1 MFSFEEVEQF
11 RQLPSPFYYYNM
23 ERLKD
28 NLDNLIQQAKNFD
41 VKIHYAIK
49 ANNNSPVLDLICKLG
64 LGADCVSGPEVQKAL
79 DSGFKPHDIVFAGVG
94 KTDHEIILGLENNIA
109 CFNSESIHELE
120 VIDQIAK
127 SIGKRAPVAV
137 RINPDINGNTHAKIT
152 TGTKFDKFGI
162 SVDEIPAVIDTLKRS
177 GNLEFKGLHF
187 HIGSQIMDLE
197 IFSRLANGIN
207 EIQDILIQNGLTPF
221 VLNLGGGLGVNYQS
235 PDSEMIPDYKSFFH
249 AYLKNI
255 NRLPHQEIYFELGR
269 SIVAQCGSLISRVL
283 YLKKSENSEYA
294 IIDAGM
300 NNLMRPALYGAE
312 HKIQN
317 LTGLGPASI
326 YHIAGPVCESSDIF
340 GKNITLPEI
349 KRGDLIA
356 IRTAGAYGEVMASG
370 YNLRNPAGAYYSEE
384 MKIKQNYELVSI

>member
-1 MFSFEEVEQF
+1 M
-11 RQLPSPFYYYNM
+11 
-23 ERLKD
+23 
-28 NLDNLIQQAKNFD
+28 
-41 VKIHYAIK
+41 
-49 ANNNSPVLDLICKLG
+49 G

-94 KTDHEIILGLENNIA
+94 KTDQEIILGLENNIA
-109 CFNSESIHELE
+109 CFNCESLHELE
-120 VIDQIAK
+120 VIDLIAK
-127 SIGKRAPVAV
+127 SLHKKAPVAV
-137 RINPDINGNTHAKIT
+137 RINPDINGNTHLKIT
-152 TGTKFDKFGI
+152 TGTKYDKFGI
-162 SVDEIPAVIDTLKRS
+162 SIEDIPAVISQLKKA

-187 HIGSQIMDLE
+187 HIGSQITDMQ

-207 EIQDILIQNGLTPF
+207 EIQDIFIQNGLTPS

-235 PDSEMIPDYKSFFH
+235 PDSELIPDYGSFFH

-255 NRLPHQEIYFELGR
+255 NRLSNQEIFFELGR
-269 SIVAQCGSLISRVL
+269 SIVAQCGSLLSRVL
-283 YLKKSENSEYA
+283 YLKKSDDSTYA

-317 LTGLGPASI
+317 LTGLGPASS

-340 GKNITLPEI
+340 GKNLALPEL

-356 IRTAGAYGEVMASG
+356 IRTAGAYGEVMSSG
-370 YNLRNPAGAYYSEE
+370 YNLRNRARAFYSHEIKMN
-384 MKIKQNYELVSI
+384 MKYEVVSI